1 MKKQYLVFCYII
13 LAFTSFGQAG
23 KLKKADAFYEKL
35 SYAYAV
41 GLYEELIGSEVA
53 TPVLF
58 SKIASCYY
66 YMGDMEKA
74 ETNFKSMIQTDAAVK
89 EDYFL
94 YAQALKQN
102 GKYTESD
109 VWMTKFNLLASS
121 DHRAVSFISNSSY
134 LQNIE
139 KQGIHFEIKNLN
151 CNSPVADFGAYPS
164 VDGNL
169 LYFLS
174 SRRKPIMIQYEWSWN
189 QTQFLDVYTSTVAPN
204 GEVQNISLLNKRVN
218 SRFHEGPL
226 CFSPDGKYVYFTR
239 NNMAWGNQK
248 KDQKGIQNLQLYRAT
263 VDSLGNWNDEEVLV
277 FNSKEYSVGH
287 PTISADG
294 KTLYFVSDMPG
305 GFGGADVYK
314 AVINGDG
321 TFGKAEN
328 LGAQF
333 NTEGQEMFP
342 WINSKGELFFA
353 SNGHIGLGGL
363 DVFVMSVNKT
373 GSFDKLLNVG
383 LPVNSQH
390 DDFAFTMNSDNITGY
405 FSSNRTE
412 GKGDDD
418 IYSYVL
424 TKPFQQQLV
433 VKSIVKDETTGEIL
447 PGATVKLVNSKG
459 EVIASAITDE
469 FGGVQFDVEP
479 GEDYTIAVSGVD
491 KYNVKQL
498 AVSTKNLDSDITQV
512 NGNVSLVKEASF
524 SLYCLVTDAKSNLP
538 LEDVKITITN
548 SLTQNEFINRLTPKT
563 GDVEKEIPDVAIN
576 DQLSYTIRLEKQGY
590 LTKVVTFNYQ
600 LVQTGK
606 INVHET
612 LDLTMDKIDIG
623 LDLTSIID
631 INPIYFDLG
640 KFSIRADAAIEL
652 DKIVKVMN
660 ENPAMQ
666 IELGSHTDCR
676 GSIASNEKLSD
687 NRAKASADYI
697 KQRISNP
704 ERINGKGFGESRLK
718 VDCPCEGAVKS
729 TCSEDEH
736 QKNRRTEFVIINM

>member
-53 TPVLF
+53 SPALF

-109 VWMTKFNLLASS
+109 VWMTKFNQLASS

-151 CNSPVADFGAYPS
+151 CNSSVADFGAYPS

-226 CFSPDGKYVYFTR
+226 CFSPDGRYVYFTR

-263 VDSLGNWNDEEVLV
+263 VDSLGNWNDEEVLA

-363 DVFVMSVNKT
+363 DVFVMSVNKN

-405 FSSNRTE
+405 FSSNRTD
-412 GKGDDD
+412 GKGGDD

-447 PGATVKLVNSKG
+447 PGATVKLVNSNG

-479 GEDYTIAVSGVD
+479 EEDYTIAVSGVD

-612 LDLTMDKIDIG
+612 LDLTMDKVDVG
-623 LDLTSIID
+623 LDLTTIID

-640 KFSIRADAAIEL
+640 KFTIRADAAIEL

-660 ENPAMQ
+660 ENPGMQ

-676 GSIASNEKLSD
+676 GSMASNEKLSD
-687 NRAKASADYI
+687 NRAKASAEYI

-736 QKNRRTEFVIINM
+736 QQNRRTEFVILKM

>member
-23 KLKKADAFYEKL
+23 KLKKADAYYEKL

-53 TPVLF
+53 SPVLF
-58 SKIASCYY
+58 SKIATCYY
-66 YMGDMEKA
+66 YMGNMEKA

-109 VWMTKFNLLASS
+109 LWMTKFNQLASS
-121 DHRAVSFISNSSY
+121 DHRGVSFISNSSY

-139 KQGIHFEIKNLN
+139 NQGIHFEIKNLN
-151 CNSPVADFGAYPS
+151 CNSAVADFGAYPS
-164 VDGNL
+164 LDGNH

-174 SRRKPIMIQYEWSWN
+174 SRRKPIIIQYEWPWN
-189 QTQFLDVYTSTVAPN
+189 QTQFLDVYKSTVAPN
-204 GEVQNISLLNKRVN
+204 GEVENISLLNKRVN

-226 CFSPDGKYVYFTR
+226 CFSPDGKHVYYTR
-239 NNMAWGNQK
+239 NNISKGNQK
-248 KDQKGIQNLQLYRAT
+248 KDQKGIQNLQLFRAT
-263 VDSLGNWNDEEVLV
+263 VDSLGKWNDEEVLT

-305 GFGGADVYK
+305 GFGGADLYK
-314 AVINGDG
+314 AAINGDG

-328 LGAQF
+328 LGAKF

-342 WINSKGELFFA
+342 WINSNGELFFA

-363 DVFVMSVNKT
+363 DVFIMCVNKN
-373 GSFDKLLNVG
+373 GAFDKLLNVG
-383 LPVNSQH
+383 MPVNSQH
-390 DDFAFTMNSDNITGY
+390 DDFAFTMNTDNITGY
-405 FSSNRTE
+405 FSSNRTG

-424 TKPFQQQLV
+424 TKPFQQQLI
-433 VKSIVKDETTGEIL
+433 VKSIVKNETTGEIF

-459 EVIASAITDE
+459 EVIASAITDQ

-479 GEDYTIAVSGVD
+479 GEEYTIAVSGVD
-491 KYNVKQL
+491 KYNDKQL
-498 AVSTKNLDSDITQV
+498 TVSTKNLDPDITEV

-538 LEDVKITITN
+538 LEDVKITIT
-548 SLTQNEFINRLTPKT
+548 SSDTKNEFVNRLTPKT
-563 GDVEKEIPDVAIN
+563 GDIEKEIPDVAIN
-576 DQLSYTIRLEKQGY
+576 DQLSYTIRLEKEGY
-590 LTKVVTFNYQ
+590 LTKVLTFNYT
-600 LVQTGK
+600 LVQAGR

-612 LDLTMDKIDIG
+612 LDLTMDKVDLG
-623 LDLTSIID
+623 LDLTTIID

-640 KFSIRADAAIEL
+640 KFAIRPDAAIEL

-660 ENPAMQ
+660 ENPGMQ

-676 GSIASNEKLSD
+676 GTMASNEKLSD
-687 NRAKASADYI
+687 NRAKASAEYI
-697 KQRISNP
+697 KQRITNP
-704 ERINGKGFGESRLK
+704 ERINGKGFGENKLK

-729 TCSEDEH
+729 TCSEAEH
-736 QKNRRTEFVIINM
+736 QQNRRTEFVILKM

>member
-1 MKKQYLVFCYII
+1 MSNRI
-13 LAFTSFGQAG
+13 
-23 KLKKADAFYEKL
+23 
-35 SYAYAV
+35 
-41 GLYEELIGSEVA
+41 
-53 TPVLF
+53 
-58 SKIASCYY
+58 
-66 YMGDMEKA
+66 
-74 ETNFKSMIQTDAAVK
+74 
-89 EDYFL
+89 FL
-94 YAQALKQN
+94 
-102 GKYTESD
+102 
-109 VWMTKFNLLASS
+109 
-121 DHRAVSFISNSSY
+121 
-134 LQNIE
+134 
-139 KQGIHFEIKNLN
+139 
-151 CNSPVADFGAYPS
+151 
-164 VDGNL
+164 
-169 LYFLS
+169 
-174 SRRKPIMIQYEWSWN
+174 
-189 QTQFLDVYTSTVAPN
+189 
-204 GEVQNISLLNKRVN
+204 
-218 SRFHEGPL
+218 
-226 CFSPDGKYVYFTR
+226 
-239 NNMAWGNQK
+239 
-248 KDQKGIQNLQLYRAT
+248 
-263 VDSLGNWNDEEVLV
+263 
-277 FNSKEYSVGH
+277 
-287 PTISADG
+287 
-294 KTLYFVSDMPG
+294 
-305 GFGGADVYK
+305 
-314 AVINGDG
+314 GDG

-328 LGAQF
+328 LGAKF

-363 DVFVMSVNKT
+363 DVFIMSVSKN

-405 FSSNRTE
+405 FSSNRTG

-479 GEDYTIAVSGVD
+479 GEEYTIAVSGVD

-548 SLTQNEFINRLTPKT
+548 SVTQNEFINRLTPKT

-612 LDLTMDKIDIG
+612 LDLTMDKVDVG
-623 LDLTSIID
+623 LDLTTIID

-640 KFSIRADAAIEL
+640 KFTIRADAAIEL

-660 ENPAMQ
+660 ENPGMQ

-718 VDCPCEGAVKS
+718 VDCPCEGSVKS

-736 QKNRRTEFVIINM
+736 QQNRRTEFVILKM